1 MKRIISMLIVGTVVL
16 GLVAC
21 NNAPSDTTSESQ
33 TVSSSIETTTEPTE
47 DADRLPMSFDE
58 VVNAVKANDSD
69 WKINIPLIDEDVEK
83 NKEIGIVNAVALYVD
98 KPGNTSFYLLEFD
111 TKSEQYKSLTPGKL
125 VTMYFSGAEC
135 KYICSAINKQ
145 YVICIIARNT
155 KLQFE
160 EQAPYTVATAKS
172 VYDTFVYLP
181 DGKMK
186 INLEGFGK
194 AVLDQTGDFYDLV
207 SKADESVAKDN
218 LSVGIVDYVQYSIL
232 TDKYAIQVMIFEFD
246 MNSDVYKNLKA
257 GEQMTYYIDG
267 ALVVTDVAAIKQQF
281 VLTLSASKVV
291 DGAID
296 SSSMETEPPYTIIDA
311 EDILKLFENTYV

>member
-58 VVNAVKANDSD
+58 VVDAVKANGSD
-69 WKINIPLIDEDVEK
+69 WKTNIPLIDEDVGK
-83 NKEIGIVNAVALYVD
+83 NKEIGIVNVVALYAD
-98 KPGNTSFYLLEFD
+98 KPENTSFYLLEFD
-111 TKSEQYKSLTPGKL
+111 MKSGQYKSLAPGKEVIMYL
-125 VTMYFSGAEC
+125 SGFEWKFRVT
-135 KYICSAINKQ
+135 AINKQ
-145 YVICIIARNT
+145 YVICVQGKTT
-155 KLQFE
+155 KPQSE
-160 EQAPYTVATAKS
+160 EQAPFSVPTAQA

-186 INLEGFGK
+186 SKLEEFGK

-207 SKADESVAKDN
+207 SKAEESVAKDN
-218 LSVGIVDYVQYSIL
+218 LSVGIIDYVQYSIL
-232 TDKYAIQVMIFEFD
+232 TDKYALDVMIFEFD
-246 MNSDVYKNLKA
+246 MDSDVYKNLKV
-257 GEQMTYYIDG
+257 GERMTYYIEG
-267 ALVVTDVAAIKQQF
+267 AFVVTDVAAIKQQY
-281 VLTLSASKVV
+281 VLTLSASKVI

-296 SSSMETEPPYTIIDA
+296 SSSMETRPPYTITAA
-311 EDILKLFENTYV
+311 EDIRKLFENTYA